1 MAERRTVDTSASG
14 STLGSSKS
22 REGADHGSAQATGSR
37 VPAPAHQEEQDQKEK
52 KEKKPNYVI
61 RKARGIWTTLDL
73 DKPTLMTMFK
83 AACAPTISLA
93 FYQADAVA
101 NYFTTLGYLVAIASI
116 LAVPIMPRAK
126 FLQNLLFNTIAVCIG
141 AAVALLAIWTGV
153 QARNHTQAAGTPAT
167 AYNSS
172 QAAVCAIW
180 LFFEVFL
187 INTIRSAR
195 PQLNFTCI
203 LTSIFAVVSMTYGPS
218 FPTMAAGISFAR
230 RLMVSFL

>member
-1 MAERRTVDTSASG
+1 MTERRTVDASASG
-14 STLGSSKS
+14 STLASSKS
-22 REGADHGSAQATGSR
+22 REGADHGSAQANSSSAA
-37 VPAPAHQEEQDQKEK
+37 APTQQNEQNEHEK
-52 KEKKPNYVI
+52 DEKRPNYVV
-61 RKARGIWTTLDL
+61 RKAKDIWTTLDL

-141 AAVALLAIWTGV
+141 AAVALLAIWTGI
-153 QARNHTQAAGTPAT
+153 QARNHTQAPETPPT

-230 RLMVSFL
+230 RLMVCFL

>member
-1 MAERRTVDTSASG
+1 MADRRTDANASG
-14 STLGSSKS
+14 STLASSKS
-22 REGADHGSAQATGSR
+22 REGADHGNAQANSSNAA
-37 VPAPAHQEEQDQKEK
+37 APTQQDEQEKN
-52 KEKKPNYVI
+52 EKKPNYLL
-61 RKARGIWTTLDL
+61 RKAKEIWTTLDL

-141 AAVALLAIWTGV
+141 AAVALLAIWTGI
-153 QARNHTQAAGTPAT
+153 QARDHTQAPGTPPT

-230 RLMVSFL
+230 RLMVCFL